1 MQMPYNGL
9 YINNDQNNFM
19 MQKHRM
25 VTTCNTIIFVI
36 TKTFC
41 ILQEYYKKLKALD
54 RIATFLNGPQ
64 RKKKN
69 DEPYVATVKH
79 ILYG

>member
-1 MQMPYNGL
+1 MNYF
-9 YINNDQNNFM
+9 YNDQNNFK
-19 MQKHRM
+19 MQKQRI
-25 VTTCNTIIFVI
+25 VTTYNTIISVI

-41 ILQEYYKKLKALD
+41 ILQEYYKELKSLD

-79 ILYG
+79 ILYS

>member
-1 MQMPYNGL
+1 
-9 YINNDQNNFM
+9 
-19 MQKHRM
+19 M

-64 RKKKN
+64 RKLL
-69 DEPYVATVKH
+69 EVAAFNKSWFPS
-79 ILYG
+79 